1 MTRKSKELR
10 KHILRTRRGTKPGA
24 SPGTLAALPEAHP
37 TQVHLIAY
45 GVENLVEREI
55 TQIGQIKEFLG
66 KYANV
71 WVHVSGLENIDTIT
85 QLGTL
90 FSLHPLALE
99 DVIHVH
105 QRPKVDEY
113 ENNLFITTRMVTKN
127 EEELGLEQV
136 SLFLG
141 EDYVLSFQEGAGD
154 GFEPVRERI
163 RKGRGRTRLSKSDYL
178 AYALLDAVVDGYFP
192 VLEEYSDRLDDIEDE
207 VILSPHRNMVTR
219 IHSIK
224 RDMFLIRRAIW
235 PQRDAL
241 NILTKETRRVTDD
254 TRVYLRDC
262 HDHVA
267 QILDILE
274 SLRERSTGLT
284 DLYLS
289 SLSNKMNEVMK
300 VLTIIATIFMPL
312 GVIAGVY
319 GMNFNPEKSP
329 WNMPELTWYFG
340 YPFALTLMAL
350 VAGGFF
356 IYFYRKGWLNSR
368 EAIKKTKQNTDL

>member
-1 MTRKSKELR
+1 MTRKPKELR
-10 KHILRTRRGTKPGA
+10 KRILRSHRKTQPGA

-37 TQVHLIAY
+37 TRVYLIAY
-45 GVENLVEREI
+45 GVENLVEQEI

-66 KYANV
+66 NYANI
-71 WVHVSGLENIDTIT
+71 WVHVSGLKNIDTIT

-113 ENNLFITTRMVTKN
+113 ENNLFITTRMVMKN
-127 EEELGLEQV
+127 GDELDLEQI

-141 EDYVLSFQEGAGD
+141 EGYVVSFQEGAGD

-163 RKGRGRTRLSKSDYL
+163 RKGGGRLRLSKPDYL
-178 AYALLDAVVDGYFP
+178 TYALLDAVVDGYFP
-192 VLEEYSDRLDDIEDE
+192 VLEEYSDRLDNLEDE
-207 VILSPHRNMVTR
+207 VILSPNRNMVAR

-241 NILTKETRRVTDD
+241 NTLTKETRRVSDD

-262 HDHVA
+262 HDHIA

-284 DLYLS
+284 DIYLS
-289 SLSNKMNEVMK
+289 SLSNRMNEVMK

-319 GMNFNPEKSP
+319 GMNFNTAKSP
-329 WNMPELTWYFG
+329 WNMPELGWYFG
-340 YPFALTLMAL
+340 YPFSLTLMAL
-350 VAGGFF
+350 VAGSFF
-356 IYFYRKGWLNSR
+356 IYFYRKGWLSNS
-368 EAIKKTKQNTDL
+368 EGIKKTKENTDS